1 MTERRDRDQA
11 GGKPARA
18 ANRKTDP
25 GVLELGSQA
34 GNKAMAE
41 LLGTRPAA
49 APPASAGL
57 RVLDS
62 MRAGPQPAQREFA
75 LVAQRDLKQ
84 ELKALGRLLR
94 AGSQGEDVRE
104 LQGLLGVT
112 VDGIFGDQTRAAVI
126 GFQKANGL
134 AVDGI
139 VGPITW
145 GALVAQGD
153 RVRAKQ
159 EEQKLD
165 QSGSAAKIP
174 AESTDKIAPETT
186 DKIPPETTEKIPS
199 STEKIPSSTEKIPSS
214 TEKIPSSTDKL
225 EPSA

>member
-11 GGKPARA
+11 AGQPARA
-18 ANRKTDP
+18 ANRKADAD
-25 GVLELGSQA
+25 VLELGSQA

-41 LLGTRPAA
+41 LLGPRPAA
-49 APPASAGL
+49 TPPASAGL

-62 MRAGPQPAQREFA
+62 MRSAAQPAQREFS

-94 AGSQGEDVRE
+94 VGTQGEDVRQV
-104 LQGLLGVT
+104 QGLLGIA
-112 VDGIFGDQTRAAVI
+112 VDGIFGEQTQAAVI
-126 GFQKANGL
+126 QFQKSNGL

-153 RVRAKQ
+153 RVRAK
-159 EEQKLD
+159 EEQKTAEF
-165 QSGSAAKIP
+165 GSTDKIAP
-174 AESTDKIAPETT
+174 ESTDKIAPEST
-186 DKIPPETTEKIPS
+186 DKIAPESTDKIAPE
-199 STEKIPSSTEKIPSS
+199 STEKIPESTEKIPES
-214 TEKIPSSTDKL
+214 TEKLESSG
-225 EPSA
+225 